1 MDEYITCP
9 KCHNPH
15 CQEDD
20 NFCFNC
26 GFELGNCCE
35 NPDCELNLGAEDLA
49 ELPEDW
55 CFCNRCGK
63 PSRYYAAALIE
74 QLTFE

>member
-1 MDEYITCP
+1 MEETITCP

-15 CQEDD
+15 CEEGD

-35 NPDCELNLGAEDLA
+35 NSDCDRGI
-49 ELPEDW
+49 LPENY
-55 CFCNRCGK
+55 CFCPNCGRE
-63 PSRYYAAALIE
+63 SRYYAAALIE
-74 QLTFE
+74 QIDYD

>member
-15 CQEDD
+15 CEESD
-20 NFCFNC
+20 NFCTNC

-35 NPDCELNLGAEDLA
+35 NPDCESVKSGDP
-49 ELPEDW
+49 ELFESW
-55 CFCNRCGK
+55 CFCPFCGK